1 MRINP
6 KLYAVAEGKTPVE
19 VQEFDD
25 RKIEV
30 FLMDDLEGVKDEYV
44 LGKGQFAVWSSV
56 DGTNYRLYIE
66 NGYYQEVTPL
76 YSQPV
81 NKVWIEFWDVT
92 DGISKKFS
100 RFIIYPLMIIA
111 VVLCVLSLVLQ
122 QYMGNWGSWVI
133 IGVLILLFIIMIV
146 SNSVTKKK
154 IGEENIKSRQ
164 KIVEFFGQDEFNA
177 LIDKQKAYMDSYFEN
192 LYPQEEATE
201 ANAEEENADAKA
213 LDENAE
219 VAEEKTEEAKEE
231 AVEAEEAKEEA
242 VETEEV
248 KEEAVEAEE
257 VKEEK
262 VEEKENVVEEEKVS
276 ATEDAKEE

>member
-219 VAEEKTEEAKEE
+219 VAEEKTEEAAEDEVVEEKAEEVKEE
-231 AVEAEEAKEEA
+231 AVEAEEAKEE
-242 VETEEV
+242 
-248 KEEAVEAEE
+248 
-257 VKEEK
+257 K
-262 VEEKENVVEEEKVS
+262 VEEKEAVVEEEKE
-276 ATEDAKEE
+276 ATAEDAKEE

>member
-122 QYMGNWGSWVI
+122 NYMGNWGSWVI

-164 KIVEFFGQDEFNA
+164 KSVEFFGQDEFNA

-201 ANAEEENADAKA
+201 DSAEEENVEVDLEKDEEAT
-213 LDENAE
+213 LDE
-219 VAEEKTEEAKEE
+219 VVEE
-231 AVEAEEAKEEA
+231 EAEEVKEEA

-248 KEEAVEAEE
+248 VE
-257 VKEEK
+257 KK
-262 VEEKENVVEEEKVS
+262 VLEKETVVEEEKVS
-276 ATEDAKEE
+276 ATEDEKEE

>member
-122 QYMGNWGSWVI
+122 NYMGNWGSWVI

-201 ANAEEENADAKA
+201 DSAEEENVEVALEKDEEAT
-213 LDENAE
+213 LDEVVE
-219 VAEEKTEEAKEE
+219 EKAEE
-231 AVEAEEAKEEA
+231 VKEEA

-248 KEEAVEAEE
+248 
-257 VKEEK
+257 
-262 VEEKENVVEEEKVS
+262 VEEKALEKETVVEEEKVS
-276 ATEDAKEE
+276 AIENAKEE

>member
-201 ANAEEENADAKA
+201 ADAKA
-213 LDENAE
+213 LDENVE
-219 VAEEKTEEAKEE
+219 VAEEATEEAAEDEVVEEKAEEVKEE
-231 AVEAEEAKEEA
+231 AVEAEEAKEE
-242 VETEEV
+242 
-248 KEEAVEAEE
+248 
-257 VKEEK
+257 K
-262 VEEKENVVEEEKVS
+262 VEEKEAVVEEEKE
-276 ATEDAKEE
+276 ATAEDAKEE

>member
-122 QYMGNWGSWVI
+122 NYMGNWGSWVI

-201 ANAEEENADAKA
+201 DSAEEENV
-213 LDENAE
+213 E
-219 VAEEKTEEAKEE
+219 VVLEKTEEATLDEVVEE
-231 AVEAEEAKEEA
+231 EAEEVKEEA

-248 KEEAVEAEE
+248 
-257 VKEEK
+257 
-262 VEEKENVVEEEKVS
+262 VEEKALEKETVVEEEKVS
-276 ATEDAKEE
+276 AIENAKEE

>member
-201 ANAEEENADAKA
+201 ANADEENADANA
-213 LDENAE
+213 LEENAE
-219 VAEEKTEEAKEE
+219 VSEEKTEEK
-231 AVEAEEAKEEA
+231 AEEAKEEA
-242 VETEEV
+242 VDTV
-248 KEEAVEAEE
+248 VE
-257 VKEEK
+257 EEK
-262 VEEKENVVEEEKVS
+262 VEEKEAVVEEEKVA

>member
-1 MRINP
+1 MKINP
-6 KLYAVAEGKTPVE
+6 KLFEVAEGKTPVD

-30 FLMDDLEGVKDEYV
+30 YLMDDLEGVKDEYV

-201 ANAEEENADAKA
+201 ALAEEENTDAKA
-213 LDENAE
+213 KDENVE
-219 VAEEKTEEAKEE
+219 VAEEATEEAAEDEVVEEKAEEVKEE
-231 AVEAEEAKEEA
+231 AVEAEEAKEE
-242 VETEEV
+242 
-248 KEEAVEAEE
+248 
-257 VKEEK
+257 K
-262 VEEKENVVEEEKVS
+262 VEEKEAVVEEEKE
-276 ATEDAKEE
+276 ATAEDAKEE